1 MKYHQKQRLKQKI
14 FAVIALVIALVMVL
28 GLLSPVF
35 AATPTTQTV
44 TAVTNVD
51 VADPAA
57 EPEQEQEKTIGGD
70 RFTLD
75 LQVGFDN
82 SYIVEKVTPLI
93 ATLTNQGEAF
103 RGEFQVKVYTY
114 ENTDSGYQK
123 YALYSQKL
131 ELPEG
136 ATKQVSMEMALNTV
150 RRNMEVSLVD
160 EGGNVVF
167 QKKVP
172 VDALSPETV
181 AVGVLSEQPAQVQYL
196 AGMNLSEKNAVFFL
210 DRETFPASENVMD
223 NFSVLIIDDFDTA
236 TLGDA
241 QKRSLKNWVDNGGL
255 LVLGTGVQAQKVL
268 SGLDF
273 VDVSVNGT
281 QSVSGIS
288 ALGGMTFSL
297 PAPLTVAGLSAE
309 KATVKWTANGTPL
322 TSLIP
327 YGGGYVLLHHF
338 ALGLAPF
345 ANMPQQTDVLERLCG
360 DLYTVRGDDVR
371 VEIANQ
377 LRYTADRFPSVAGNS
392 VFVIFLVVGIYIV
405 LAGPVM
411 YIVLK
416 KKDRR
421 ELGWIT
427 IPVLSVVFLGV
438 VFILAGKSTYHN
450 GLISTKAIVE
460 MEEGSS
466 IGEARIA
473 MAAKVP
479 GSGDVTLKSEL
490 PIPVQPQVDNN
501 WYDGNGKT
509 EEMDYKVTI
518 GDGTDITFYDNMA
531 WETNYASASTT
542 LELGGSVTSHVEFD
556 GEKVVGTV
564 TNGTSVNF
572 MDAYLKLDYVYIPLG
587 ELPAG
592 ETMDVSCSLK
602 AENIHERYGSR
613 MTSLFAED
621 GVSMWE
627 QVQNGTITE
636 ERGYTLLR
644 ERELMEIL
652 HNWDTSERNGW
663 ENSQITYEF
672 FGFSDMPIFD
682 SVKYLNGKPAKEN
695 CLSMFHTAGSKD
707 LSHEKSFDLPF
718 TVLPETTEQAGDYGV
733 YYDAWNN
740 FCEVNNYLDTEQEV
754 ILRYAIGEGVRIDE
768 VQFAFD
774 ESYNSGMYADPQVYN
789 AKTGQWE
796 AFVETPYAPGEDY
809 INEERVVQFKMYLEP
824 GSYTH
829 APRMRVKGGGLY
841 A

>member
-1 MKYHQKQRLKQKI
+1 MKYHQKQKFKQKI
-14 FAVIALVIALVMVL
+14 FAVIALVIALIMVL
-28 GLLSPVF
+28 SLLTPVF
-35 AATPTTQTV
+35 AAAPNTQNVEV
-44 TAVTNVD
+44 TDTDVTE
-51 VADPAA
+51 PA
-57 EPEQEQEKTIGGD
+57 EESKQESEKTIGGE
-70 RFTLD
+70 RFSLD

-82 SYIVEKVTPLI
+82 SYIVEKVAPLT
-93 ATLTNQGEAF
+93 ATLTNNGEAF
-103 RGEFQVKVYTY
+103 QGEFQVKVYTY
-114 ENTDSGYQK
+114 ENTDSGFQK
-123 YALYSQKL
+123 YALYNQKL

-136 ATKQVSMEMALNTV
+136 ATKQVSMELGLNTV

-160 EGGNVVF
+160 AGGNVVF
-167 QKKVP
+167 QKYVP

-181 AVGVLSEQPAQVQYL
+181 AVGVLSEQSAQVQYL
-196 AGMNLSEKNAVFFL
+196 AGLNLEEKTSVFFL
-210 DRETFPASENVMD
+210 DRDTFPASENVMD
-223 NFSVLIIDDFDTA
+223 NFAVLIIDDFDTA

-241 QKRSLKNWVDNGGL
+241 QKKALKNWVDNGGL

-273 VDVSVNGT
+273 VDVSLNGT

-288 ALGGMTFSL
+288 APDGTALSL
-297 PAPLTVAGLSAE
+297 SAPLTVAGISAE
-309 KATVKWTANGTPL
+309 KASVKWEANGTTL
-322 TSLIP
+322 ASLMP
-327 YGGGYVLLHHF
+327 YGGGYVLLNHF

-345 ANMPQQTDVLERLCG
+345 ANMPQQADVLEGLCG
-360 DLYTVRGDDVR
+360 GLYHTGEDGTGG
-371 VEIANQ
+371 EMANQ
-377 LRYTADRFPSVAGNS
+377 LRYAANSFPSVTGNS
-392 VFVIFLVVGIYIV
+392 MVAIFLVVGIYIV

-411 YIVLK
+411 YLVLK

-438 VFILAGKSTYHN
+438 VFVLAGRSTYHN
-450 GLISTKAIVE
+450 GMISTRAIVE
-460 MEEGSS
+460 MEQDSS
-466 IGEARIA
+466 IGESKIA
-473 MAAKVP
+473 MAVKVP

-490 PIPVQPQVDNN
+490 PIPVQPQVDNG

-509 EEMDYKVTI
+509 EEIDYKVTT
-518 GDGTDITFYDNMA
+518 GDGTNIVFYDNMA
-531 WETNYASASTT
+531 WETNYVSASTT
-542 LELGGSVTSHVEFD
+542 LELGGSVTSNVAFD

-592 ETMDVSCSLK
+592 ETIDVSYDLST
-602 AENIHERYGSR
+602 EDVNSRYGER
-613 MTSLFAED
+613 LTNLVTGD
-621 GVSMWE
+621 DTTVWD

-644 ERELMEIL
+644 EQELMEVL
-652 HNWDTSERNGW
+652 HNWDTTEQSSW

-682 SVKYLNGKPAKEN
+682 SVKYLNGKPAREN
-695 CLSMFHTAGSKD
+695 CLSMFHTVGTKD
-707 LSHEKSFDLPF
+707 LSREKSFDLPF
-718 TVLPETTEQAGDYGV
+718 TVLPETTDQAVNYGV
-733 YYDAWNN
+733 YYDDWNN
-740 FCEVNNYLDTEQEV
+740 FCEVNNYMDTNQEV
-754 ILRYAIGEGVRIDE
+754 ILRYAVGEGVRIDE
-768 VQFAFD
+768 IQFAFD
-774 ESYNSGMYADPQVYN
+774 ESYGSGMYADPQVYN

-796 AFVETPYAPGEDY
+796 DFVETPYTPGEDY

-824 GSYTH
+824 GVYTH